1 MIAENN
7 NADCG
12 NLYDQ
17 IPSCPMIHLTGEQK
31 DVPAP
36 PLQDRS
42 STFRN
47 NKDTNGIAAG
57 KRRSFLKNK
66 RSPTSSPSASP
77 NRLKLFHKQP
87 SLKGATSLSLPYSGP
102 RQELKSC
109 LKNPSAP
116 PRRCC
121 RVSFSHVNLREYC
134 RKVGDNP
141 SVASGCPLSIGW
153 KYNKKGKIDIDSYEA
168 DRSCVKLELGLQC
181 RRLSNQEREVLLT
194 EIGGVSQSQIL
205 QGQVHAYLD
214 RQLRRETLDSI
225 GGLKNCKSIGPR
237 ERLYIMKESAARIF
251 DRAKRGISPTQE
263 QDKLWEHAHEAA
275 RNRSSSS
282 SSTSSHRRTATC
294 GW

>member
-17 IPSCPMIHLTGEQK
+17 ILSCPMIHLTGEQK
-31 DVPAP
+31 DIPAP
-36 PLQDRS
+36 PLQDS
-42 STFRN
+42 SSIIRN
-47 NKDTNGIAAG
+47 NNYTHGITA
-57 KRRSFLKNK
+57 KTRSFLKNK
-66 RSPTSSPSASP
+66 RSPTSSPPASP
-77 NRLKLFHKQP
+77 NRLKLLHKQP
-87 SLKGATSLSLPYSGP
+87 SLKRVTSLSLPYSGP
-102 RQELKSC
+102 RPELKSC
-109 LKNPSAP
+109 LKKPSTP

-153 KYNKKGKIDIDSYEA
+153 KYNKKGKIDIDSYSYEA
-168 DRSCVKLELGLQC
+168 DRSCVKLGLQC
-181 RRLSNQEREVLLT
+181 RRLSNHEREVLLT

-205 QGQVHAYLD
+205 QGLVHAYLD

-225 GGLKNCKSIGPR
+225 GGLKNSKSIGPR
-237 ERLYIMKESAARIF
+237 ERLYIMKESAARKL